1 MLYES
6 KKEFVFCFV
15 KYRLNNLLDIFCQ
28 AMPNS
33 SILKMSVEPP
43 GIPGCE
49 NLP

>member
-6 KKEFVFCFV
+6 KVYGFCLV
-15 KYRLNNLLDIFCQ
+15 KYRLDNLLDILCQ

-33 SILKMSVEPP
+33 SISNTSVEPP

>member
-1 MLYES
+1 MLYKS
-6 KKEFVFCFV
+6 KVYVFCLV
-15 KYRLNNLLDIFCQ
+15 KYRLDNLRDIPCQ

-33 SILKMSVEPP
+33 SISNTSVEPP

>member
-6 KKEFVFCFV
+6 KVYGFCLV
-15 KYRLNNLLDIFCQ
+15 KYRLNNIPDILCQ

-33 SILKMSVEPP
+33 SISKMSVEPP